1 MSETA
6 DDVFQD
12 IFQEEE
18 FLSELLTNDMELEEV
33 SETFGEFNPTSQNA
47 RAFRSVNVE
56 EFLAENENKGTKKK
70 TLSDMKLLKT
80 FFFSVNET
88 RDAEFIPPNELNNLL
103 CQFLLAVTKKDGS
116 EYEPT
121 SLRGIVS
128 SLERYLKQKQSR
140 VEIMKD
146 IEFAKSR
153 EVLRMKMKHLKKL
166 GLGNKPKTATM
177 LTDTHLEKMY
187 GSGTLG
193 DKSPRALSHSMWLTV
208 TSHFGLRTGKE
219 VHSLQ
224 WGDVTLCLDSDT
236 GEEFIM
242 LNTERQ
248 TKTRTG
254 TDPKDTRY
262 DTCNYILEYKSVHG

>member
-1 MSETA
+1 MSETV
-6 DDVFQD
+6 DEVFQD
-12 IFQEEE
+12 IFKQED
-18 FLSELLTNDMELEEV
+18 FLNDLLNNDMELEDV
-33 SETFGEFNPTSQNA
+33 SEAFGEFNPISQNA

-56 EFLAENENKGTKKK
+56 QFLTENENQGTKKK

-80 FFFSVNET
+80 LFFAVNET
-88 RDAEFIPPNELNNLL
+88 RDAELIPPDELNTLL

-121 SLRGIVS
+121 TLRGIVS

-153 EVLRMKMKHLKKL
+153 EVLRMKMKHLKKS

-193 DKSPRALSHSMWLTV
+193 DKSPRALLHAMWLTV

-224 WGDVTLCLDSDT
+224 WGDVTLCTDPDT
-236 GEEFIM
+236 GEEFII

-254 TDPKDTRY
+254 IDPKDTRY
-262 DTCNYILEYKSVHG
+262 DTCNNISQS